1 MRLAMLIVHFLGLAM
16 GVGTSFAFFFLGVA
30 GSKMEKK
37 ERQKFTLN
45 TLALS
50 RMGHI
55 GLTMLILSG
64 LYLMSPYWK
73 TLGARPLL
81 IAKLCMVLVLT
92 VSISIIGVYSSRAK
106 KGETESN
113 LKKIANLG
121 KLSIICGM
129 IIVLLAVL
137 NFR

>member
-1 MRLAMLIVHFLGLAM
+1 MLIVHFLGLVM
-16 GVGTSFAFFFLGVA
+16 GLGTSFAFFFLGVA
-30 GSKMEKK
+30 GSKMEK
-37 ERQKFTLN
+37 EDRQKFTLN

-64 LYLMSPYWK
+64 LYLMTPYWK

-81 IAKLCMVLVLT
+81 IAKLCMVLVLI
-92 VSISIIGVYSSRAK
+92 VSISIIGIYANRAK
-106 KGETESN
+106 KGETGSN

-121 KLSIICGM
+121 KVSLIAGM
-129 IIVLLAVL
+129 IIILLAVL

>member
-1 MRLAMLIVHFLGLAM
+1 MRLAMLIVHFLGLVM
-16 GVGTSFAFFFLGVA
+16 GLGTSFAFFFLGVA
-30 GSKMEKK
+30 GSKLEKE

-45 TLALS
+45 TFALS

-55 GLTMLILSG
+55 GLTLLILSG
-64 LYLMSPYWK
+64 LYLMTPYWK

-81 IAKLCMVLVLT
+81 IAKLCMVLVLIVT
-92 VSISIIGVYSSRAK
+92 ISIMSVYASRAK
-106 KGETESN
+106 KGETGSN

-121 KLSIICGM
+121 KVSLIAGTII
-129 IIVLLAVL
+129 ILLAVL

>member
-1 MRLAMLIVHFLGLAM
+1 MRLAMLIVHFLGLVM
-16 GVGTSFAFFFLGVA
+16 GLGTSFAFFFLGVA
-30 GSKMEKK
+30 GSKLEKE

-45 TLALS
+45 TFGLS

-55 GLTMLILSG
+55 GLTLLILSG
-64 LYLMSPYWK
+64 LYLMTPYWE

-81 IAKLCMVLVLT
+81 IAKLCMVLVLIIT
-92 VSISIIGVYSSRAK
+92 ISIMSVYARRAK
-106 KGETESN
+106 KGETGSN

-121 KLSIICGM
+121 KVSLIAGM
-129 IIVLLAVL
+129 IIILLAVL